1 MKVAIKTKLAALA
14 VFSVISSMS
23 HAASVLLTDFA
34 SNVAVDAL
42 NWTASTRTWSGTQIV
57 GTLYNEGT
65 GPFNLTSALST
76 SASNSSLLQVQVT
89 ATVNSFTA
97 GSFSITL
104 ENQSSEVI
112 VADFAW
118 DDFVVGSAT
127 TVTKNFVGAS
137 GINLATWNRSSVP
150 NWNLVSSGNSTPVNV
165 TFSELSVVP
174 EPSTGAL
181 MMIGA
186 AGLVALRRLRKV

>member
-150 NWNLVSSGNSTPVNV
+150 NWNLVSSGNGTPVDV
-165 TFSELSVVP
+165 TFSKLSVVP

>member
-89 ATVNSFTA
+89 ATVNSLTA